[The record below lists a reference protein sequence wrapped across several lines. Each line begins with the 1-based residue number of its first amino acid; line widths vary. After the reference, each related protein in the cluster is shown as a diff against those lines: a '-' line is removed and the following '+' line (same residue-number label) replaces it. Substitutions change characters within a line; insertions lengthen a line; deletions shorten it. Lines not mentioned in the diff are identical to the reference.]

1 MNSFALFAGV
11 WHGDNTGVLETKYLV
26 ANPSFAP
33 GDDLRRT
40 RHYSLYF
47 AEKSVP
53 MKS

>member
-1 MNSFALFAGV
+1 MVA
-11 WHGDNTGVLETKYLV
+11 WREDNKGVLETKYLA

-33 GDDLRRT
+33 GGDRRHT
-40 RHYSLYF
+40 HHDSLYF